1 MNYLRLKPAVNR
13 KWLILISALMWS
25 AVGIFLNI
33 LAFGWLKS
41 YNNIQLI
48 ITITIGLFTG
58 LIIAKYG
65 FSIIA
70 KKNIGRILEY
80 SKKACVFAFQEWKS
94 YILIAFM
101 VSIGIF
107 MRTSGIIPKTLLAP
121 MYIGIGTA
129 LFLGSFNY
137 YRNLN

>member
-41 YNNIQLI
+41 YNKIQLI

-58 LIIAKYG
+58 LIIDKYG
-65 FSIIA
+65 FNIIA
-70 KKNIGRILEY
+70 KKNIDRILEY
-80 SKKACVFAFQEWKS
+80 PKKACVFAFQEWKS
-94 YILIAFM
+94 YILIVFM
-101 VSIGIF
+101 MSMGIF
-107 MRTSGIIPKTLLAP
+107 MRTSGLIPKTLLAP

-129 LFLGSFNY
+129 LFLASFNY

>member
-33 LAFGWLKS
+33 LAFGWLKL

-65 FSIIA
+65 FNIIA
-70 KKNIGRILEY
+70 KKNIDRILEY
-80 SKKACVFAFQEWKS
+80 PKKACVFAFQEWKS

-101 VSIGIF
+101 MSMGIF
-107 MRTSGIIPKTLLAP
+107 MRTSGVITKTLLVP

-129 LFLGSFNY
+129 LFLASFNY
-137 YRNLN
+137 YRKLN